1 MENALNAS
9 QTELDAS
16 GEDLK
21 QARTELEANRGQIDG
36 YRTLVATMDSQ
47 INDLQAQMDL
57 LVEGSEDWQTLN
69 TQMQALITQRD
80 AMKAGIAEFDQ
91 NEALLLQNEAAY
103 EEGKKG
109 IRCKMGRA
117 CCIEKTYDS
126 GMADYTAGMSA
137 YEDNLSELN
146 ANQAKLNA
154 QKAY

>member
-47 INDLQAQMDL
+47 INDLQTQMDL

-80 AMKAGIAEFDQ
+80 AMQVGIAEFDQ
-91 NEALLLQNEAAY
+91 NEALLLQNEAAH
-103 EEGKKG
+103 EEGK
-109 IRCKMGRA
+109 RH
-117 CCIEKTYDS
+117 
-126 GMADYTAGMSA
+126 
-137 YEDNLSELN
+137 
-146 ANQAKLNA
+146 
-154 QKAY
+154 